1 MALIVDIVRSVLC
14 SSWLNLLLVFVPVGY
29 VAYIVD
35 INSTLIFIFNAL
47 AIVPLSSLLTDV
59 TEKIASDAGD
69 TVGAILNI
77 SLGNLVELIL
87 FVALKNDQ
95 IRVVQA
101 SILGSILVN
110 LLLILGSA
118 LLTTKLPDQE
128 FLHDAAGTQLL
139 GSLLF
144 VSVFTFLM
152 PTAFDYT
159 FRGTEGAESMSLK
172 MSRISAV
179 MILLIYILYFF
190 HEIKSRTPPH
200 DVEAVPIDEE
210 LDDAAGASGQD
221 HVPLRP
227 MPLSSEALNSSQAT
241 SRTVRFVDVSPTSEH
256 APLKEGDRD
265 SLDGLDEEEAGL
277 ENEDYLENGE
287 PKEEGGEVIFQASRR
302 VKTRGRS
309 LSLGSSRGAL
319 SETSEG
325 GDRTELMAPYLTTR
339 QMLRDSHVNLDRIPT
354 KPKHV
359 SFGPRIDRIVSYV
372 MLIITS
378 SLMSISAEFLASA
391 IDDVIRQ
398 GHLSESLIGL
408 IIMPIV
414 GNVAEYATV
423 VIVAARDNMG
433 LALAVSVG
441 SSIQIAL
448 CVTPLTVIAG
458 WIMDRPLMLTF
469 NLFEIATLL
478 GSVLLVNFLILGEG
492 VSGPLRSSGL
502 KGGLMC
508 ACYIIIGKITT
519 DLLAAF
525 RHSFE
530 PRHMVMRRERD
541 DADDEDIPLHHKRP
555 FGAGLKRKKVE
566 FVRAT
571 DADASTTV
579 KATGKQTAS
588 IGDVY
593 ASIVLGSSSKDSPP
607 NSELTSEEK
616 EDAAAPSE
624 RRPEPPTC
632 AVCSLPITTTLQQHE
647 ASLAHQVSLEHS
659 HPPSA
664 LDRSRMGLR
673 ALESQGW
680 DPDSR
685 LGLGRAG
692 EGTRFPIKAI
702 LKEDTLGVGAT
713 KPAKQEVKEKARPL
727 TTKER
732 RALEEKERRKGERLQ
747 AEIYGR
753 VDVEKYLRGNGG
765 EDGL

>member
-14 SSWLNLLLVFVPVGY
+14 TSWLNLLLFFVPIGY
-29 VAYIVD
+29 VAYFLN

-87 FVALKNDQ
+87 FIVALKNDQ

-152 PTAFDYT
+152 PTAFDHT
-159 FRGTEGAESMSLK
+159 FRGTDGAEAMSLK

-179 MILLIYILYFF
+179 MILLIYILYFI
-190 HEIKSRTPPH
+190 HEIKTRTPPH
-200 DVEAVPIDEE
+200 DLEAATHDEE
-210 LDDAAGASGQD
+210 NDDATLFDGQD
-221 HVPLRP
+221 HVPLRS
-227 MPLSSEALNSSQAT
+227 MGLSADALNGSQANP
-241 SRTVRFVDVSPTSEH
+241 RTVRFADVSPTSEH
-256 APLKEGDRD
+256 APLKEGERD
-265 SLDGLDEEEAGL
+265 SLDGLDPADSGL
-277 ENEDYLENGE
+277 DTEDYLDNGE
-287 PKEEGGEVIFQASRR
+287 PKEEAGEDLFQTPRR
-302 VKTRGRS
+302 GKTRARS

-339 QMLRDSHVNLDRIPT
+339 QILRDSHVNLDRIVAKPT
-354 KPKHV
+354 HV
-359 SFGPRIDRIVSYV
+359 SFGPRTDRIISYV
-372 MLIITS
+372 MLILTS
-378 SLMSISAEFLASA
+378 TFMSVSAEFLASA

-423 VIVAARDNMG
+423 VVVAARDNMG

-469 NLFEIATLL
+469 NLFEIATLF

-508 ACYIIIGKITT
+508 ACYVIIG
-519 DLLAAF
+519 L
-525 RHSFE
+525 
-530 PRHMVMRRERD
+530 
-541 DADDEDIPLHHKRP
+541 
-555 FGAGLKRKKVE
+555 GAYL
-566 FVRAT
+566 
-571 DADASTTV
+571 
-579 KATGKQTAS
+579 
-588 IGDVY
+588 
-593 ASIVLGSSSKDSPP
+593 SP
-607 NSELTSEEK
+607 
-616 EDAAAPSE
+616 
-624 RRPEPPTC
+624 
-632 AVCSLPITTTLQQHE
+632 
-647 ASLAHQVSLEHS
+647 
-659 HPPSA
+659 
-664 LDRSRMGLR
+664 
-673 ALESQGW
+673 
-680 DPDSR
+680 
-685 LGLGRAG
+685 
-692 EGTRFPIKAI
+692 
-702 LKEDTLGVGAT
+702 
-713 KPAKQEVKEKARPL
+713 
-727 TTKER
+727 
-732 RALEEKERRKGERLQ
+732 
-747 AEIYGR
+747 
-753 VDVEKYLRGNGG
+753 
-765 EDGL
+765 

>member
-14 SSWLNLLLVFVPVGY
+14 TSWLNLLLVFVPIGY
-29 VAYIVD
+29 VAYFVN

-128 FLHDAAGTQLL
+128 FMHDAAGTQLL

-152 PTAFDYT
+152 PTAFDHT
-159 FRGTEGAESMSLK
+159 FKGTEGAESMSLK

-200 DVEAVPIDEE
+200 DVEAIPHDEE
-210 LDDAAGASGQD
+210 NDDATLFD
-221 HVPLRP
+221 H
-227 MPLSSEALNSSQAT
+227 
-241 SRTVRFVDVSPTSEH
+241 DH
-256 APLKEGDRD
+256 
-265 SLDGLDEEEAGL
+265 
-277 ENEDYLENGE
+277 
-287 PKEEGGEVIFQASRR
+287 I
-302 VKTRGRS
+302 
-309 LSLGSSRGAL
+309 
-319 SETSEG
+319 
-325 GDRTELMAPYLTTR
+325 
-339 QMLRDSHVNLDRIPT
+339 LRDSHVNLDRIVA

-359 SFGPRIDRIVSYV
+359 SFGARTDRIISYV
-372 MLIITS
+372 MLILTS
-378 SLMSISAEFLASA
+378 TFMSVSAEFLASA

-423 VIVAARDNMG
+423 VVVAARDNMG

-469 NLFEIATLL
+469 NLFEIATLF

-508 ACYIIIGKITT
+508 ACYVIIG
-519 DLLAAF
+519 
-525 RHSFE
+525 
-530 PRHMVMRRERD
+530 
-541 DADDEDIPLHHKRP
+541 
-555 FGAGLKRKKVE
+555 
-566 FVRAT
+566 
-571 DADASTTV
+571 
-579 KATGKQTAS
+579 
-588 IGDVY
+588 
-593 ASIVLGSSSKDSPP
+593 
-607 NSELTSEEK
+607 
-616 EDAAAPSE
+616 
-624 RRPEPPTC
+624 
-632 AVCSLPITTTLQQHE
+632 
-647 ASLAHQVSLEHS
+647 
-659 HPPSA
+659 
-664 LDRSRMGLR
+664 
-673 ALESQGW
+673 
-680 DPDSR
+680 
-685 LGLGRAG
+685 
-692 EGTRFPIKAI
+692 
-702 LKEDTLGVGAT
+702 
-713 KPAKQEVKEKARPL
+713 
-727 TTKER
+727 
-732 RALEEKERRKGERLQ
+732 
-747 AEIYGR
+747 
-753 VDVEKYLRGNGG
+753 
-765 EDGL
+765 

>member
-14 SSWLNLLLVFVPVGY
+14 TSWLNLLLVFVPIGY
-29 VAYIVD
+29 GSYFIN

-69 TVGAILNI
+69 TIGAILNI

-87 FVALKNDQ
+87 FTPAILIRHSVALKNDQ

-159 FRGTEGAESMSLK
+159 FRGTEGAEGMSLK

-200 DVEAVPIDEE
+200 DVEAVPLDEE
-210 LDDAAGASGQD
+210 NDDATLMNGQD

-227 MPLSSEALNSSQAT
+227 MHLSSDALNGSQANP
-241 SRTVRFVDVSPTSEH
+241 RTVRFVDVSPTSEH
-256 APLKEGDRD
+256 APLKDGERD
-265 SLDGLDEEEAGL
+265 SLDGLDQDEAEL
-277 ENEDYLENGE
+277 EDEDYLENGE
-287 PKEEGGEVIFQASRR
+287 PKEEAGEGQFQSSRR

-325 GDRTELMAPYLTTR
+325 DRTELMAPYLTTR
-339 QMLRDSHVNLDRIPT
+339 QILRDSHVNLDHIVA
-354 KPKHV
+354 KPRQA
-359 SFGPRIDRIVSYV
+359 SFGPRIDRIISYV

-508 ACYIIIGKITT
+508 ACYVIIG
-519 DLLAAF
+519 L
-525 RHSFE
+525 
-530 PRHMVMRRERD
+530 
-541 DADDEDIPLHHKRP
+541 
-555 FGAGLKRKKVE
+555 GAYL
-566 FVRAT
+566 
-571 DADASTTV
+571 
-579 KATGKQTAS
+579 
-588 IGDVY
+588 
-593 ASIVLGSSSKDSPP
+593 SP
-607 NSELTSEEK
+607 
-616 EDAAAPSE
+616 
-624 RRPEPPTC
+624 
-632 AVCSLPITTTLQQHE
+632 
-647 ASLAHQVSLEHS
+647 
-659 HPPSA
+659 
-664 LDRSRMGLR
+664 
-673 ALESQGW
+673 
-680 DPDSR
+680 
-685 LGLGRAG
+685 
-692 EGTRFPIKAI
+692 
-702 LKEDTLGVGAT
+702 
-713 KPAKQEVKEKARPL
+713 
-727 TTKER
+727 
-732 RALEEKERRKGERLQ
+732 
-747 AEIYGR
+747 
-753 VDVEKYLRGNGG
+753 
-765 EDGL
+765 

>member
-14 SSWLNLLLVFVPVGY
+14 TSWLNVLLVFVPIGY
-29 VAYIVD
+29 VAYFLN

-87 FVALKNDQ
+87 FIVALKNDQ

-152 PTAFDYT
+152 PTAFDHT
-159 FRGTEGAESMSLK
+159 FKGTEGAESMSLK

-190 HEIKSRTPPH
+190 HEIKTRTPPH
-200 DVEAVPIDEE
+200 DVEAVPQDEE
-210 LDDAAGASGQD
+210 NDDATLFDGQD

-227 MPLSSEALNSSQAT
+227 MPLSSDALNGSQAAP
-241 SRTVRFVDVSPTSEH
+241 RTVRFVDVSPTSEH
-256 APLKEGDRD
+256 APLKEGERD
-265 SLDGLDEEEAGL
+265 SLDGLDPNDGEL
-277 ENEDYLENGE
+277 DNEDYLENGE
-287 PKEEGGEVIFQASRR
+287 PKEEASEGLFQSSRR
-302 VKTRGRS
+302 GKTRARS
-309 LSLGSSRGAL
+309 LSLGSSRGAM

-339 QMLRDSHVNLDRIPT
+339 QILRDSHVNLDRIVA
-354 KPKHV
+354 KPRHV
-359 SFGPRIDRIVSYV
+359 SFGPKTDRVISYV
-372 MLIITS
+372 MLILTS
-378 SLMSISAEFLASA
+378 TFMSVSAEFLASA

-408 IIMPIV
+408 IIMPII

-423 VIVAARDNMG
+423 VVVAARDNMG

-448 CVTPLTVIAG
+448 CVTPLTIIAG

-469 NLFEIATLL
+469 NLFEIATLF

-508 ACYIIIGKITT
+508 ACYVIIG
-519 DLLAAF
+519 L
-525 RHSFE
+525 
-530 PRHMVMRRERD
+530 
-541 DADDEDIPLHHKRP
+541 
-555 FGAGLKRKKVE
+555 GAYL
-566 FVRAT
+566 
-571 DADASTTV
+571 
-579 KATGKQTAS
+579 
-588 IGDVY
+588 
-593 ASIVLGSSSKDSPP
+593 SP
-607 NSELTSEEK
+607 
-616 EDAAAPSE
+616 
-624 RRPEPPTC
+624 
-632 AVCSLPITTTLQQHE
+632 
-647 ASLAHQVSLEHS
+647 
-659 HPPSA
+659 
-664 LDRSRMGLR
+664 
-673 ALESQGW
+673 
-680 DPDSR
+680 
-685 LGLGRAG
+685 
-692 EGTRFPIKAI
+692 
-702 LKEDTLGVGAT
+702 
-713 KPAKQEVKEKARPL
+713 
-727 TTKER
+727 
-732 RALEEKERRKGERLQ
+732 
-747 AEIYGR
+747 
-753 VDVEKYLRGNGG
+753 
-765 EDGL
+765 

>member
-14 SSWLNLLLVFVPVGY
+14 TSWLNLLLFFVPIGY
-29 VAYIVD
+29 VAYFLN

-152 PTAFDYT
+152 PTAFDHT
-159 FRGTEGAESMSLK
+159 FRGTDGAEAMSLK

-179 MILLIYILYFF
+179 MILLIYILYFI
-190 HEIKSRTPPH
+190 HEIKTRTPPH
-200 DVEAVPIDEE
+200 DLEAATHDEE
-210 LDDAAGASGQD
+210 NDDATLFDGQD
-221 HVPLRP
+221 H
-227 MPLSSEALNSSQAT
+227 
-241 SRTVRFVDVSPTSEH
+241 
-256 APLKEGDRD
+256 
-265 SLDGLDEEEAGL
+265 
-277 ENEDYLENGE
+277 
-287 PKEEGGEVIFQASRR
+287 I
-302 VKTRGRS
+302 
-309 LSLGSSRGAL
+309 
-319 SETSEG
+319 
-325 GDRTELMAPYLTTR
+325 
-339 QMLRDSHVNLDRIPT
+339 LRDSHVNLDRIVAKPT
-354 KPKHV
+354 HV
-359 SFGPRIDRIVSYV
+359 SFGPRTDRIISYV
-372 MLIITS
+372 MLILTS
-378 SLMSISAEFLASA
+378 TFMSVSAEFLASA

-423 VIVAARDNMG
+423 VVVAARDNMG

-469 NLFEIATLL
+469 NLFEIATLF

-508 ACYIIIGKITT
+508 ACYVIIG
-519 DLLAAF
+519 
-525 RHSFE
+525 
-530 PRHMVMRRERD
+530 
-541 DADDEDIPLHHKRP
+541 
-555 FGAGLKRKKVE
+555 
-566 FVRAT
+566 
-571 DADASTTV
+571 
-579 KATGKQTAS
+579 
-588 IGDVY
+588 
-593 ASIVLGSSSKDSPP
+593 
-607 NSELTSEEK
+607 
-616 EDAAAPSE
+616 
-624 RRPEPPTC
+624 
-632 AVCSLPITTTLQQHE
+632 
-647 ASLAHQVSLEHS
+647 
-659 HPPSA
+659 
-664 LDRSRMGLR
+664 
-673 ALESQGW
+673 
-680 DPDSR
+680 
-685 LGLGRAG
+685 
-692 EGTRFPIKAI
+692 
-702 LKEDTLGVGAT
+702 
-713 KPAKQEVKEKARPL
+713 
-727 TTKER
+727 
-732 RALEEKERRKGERLQ
+732 
-747 AEIYGR
+747 
-753 VDVEKYLRGNGG
+753 
-765 EDGL
+765 

>member
-14 SSWLNLLLVFVPVGY
+14 TSWLNLLLFFVPIGY
-29 VAYIVD
+29 VAYFLN

-152 PTAFDYT
+152 PTAFDHT
-159 FRGTEGAESMSLK
+159 FRGTDGAEAMSLK

-179 MILLIYILYFF
+179 MILLIYILYFI
-190 HEIKSRTPPH
+190 HEIKTRTPPH
-200 DVEAVPIDEE
+200 DLEAATHDEE
-210 LDDAAGASGQD
+210 NDDATLFDGQD
-221 HVPLRP
+221 H
-227 MPLSSEALNSSQAT
+227 
-241 SRTVRFVDVSPTSEH
+241 PT
-256 APLKEGDRD
+256 
-265 SLDGLDEEEAGL
+265 
-277 ENEDYLENGE
+277 
-287 PKEEGGEVIFQASRR
+287 
-302 VKTRGRS
+302 
-309 LSLGSSRGAL
+309 
-319 SETSEG
+319 
-325 GDRTELMAPYLTTR
+325 
-339 QMLRDSHVNLDRIPT
+339 
-354 KPKHV
+354 HV
-359 SFGPRIDRIVSYV
+359 SFGPRTDRIISYV
-372 MLIITS
+372 MLILTS
-378 SLMSISAEFLASA
+378 TFMSVSAEFLASA

-423 VIVAARDNMG
+423 VVVAARDNMG

-469 NLFEIATLL
+469 NLFEIATLF

-508 ACYIIIGKITT
+508 ACYVIIG
-519 DLLAAF
+519 
-525 RHSFE
+525 
-530 PRHMVMRRERD
+530 
-541 DADDEDIPLHHKRP
+541 
-555 FGAGLKRKKVE
+555 
-566 FVRAT
+566 
-571 DADASTTV
+571 
-579 KATGKQTAS
+579 
-588 IGDVY
+588 
-593 ASIVLGSSSKDSPP
+593 
-607 NSELTSEEK
+607 
-616 EDAAAPSE
+616 
-624 RRPEPPTC
+624 
-632 AVCSLPITTTLQQHE
+632 
-647 ASLAHQVSLEHS
+647 
-659 HPPSA
+659 
-664 LDRSRMGLR
+664 
-673 ALESQGW
+673 
-680 DPDSR
+680 
-685 LGLGRAG
+685 
-692 EGTRFPIKAI
+692 
-702 LKEDTLGVGAT
+702 
-713 KPAKQEVKEKARPL
+713 
-727 TTKER
+727 
-732 RALEEKERRKGERLQ
+732 
-747 AEIYGR
+747 
-753 VDVEKYLRGNGG
+753 
-765 EDGL
+765 

>member
-1 MALIVDIVRSVLC
+1 MALIVDIVRAVLC
-14 SSWLNLLLVFVPVGY
+14 TSWLNVLLVFVPVGY
-29 VAYIVD
+29 VAYFFN
-35 INSTLIFIFNAL
+35 INSTFIFVFNAL

-128 FLHDAAGTQLL
+128 FMHDAAGTQLL

-152 PTAFDYT
+152 PTAFDHT
-159 FRGTEGAESMSLK
+159 FKGTDGAEGMSLK

-190 HEIKSRTPPH
+190 HEIKTRSPPH
-200 DVEAVPIDEE
+200 DVEAIPADEE
-210 LDDAAGASGQD
+210 NDDATLFDGQD

-227 MPLSSEALNSSQAT
+227 MPLSADALHGSQAAT
-241 SRTVRFVDVSPTSEH
+241 RTVRFADVSPTSEH
-256 APLKEGDRD
+256 APLKEGERD
-265 SLDGLDEEEAGL
+265 SLDGLDGEESGL
-277 ENEDYLENGE
+277 ENEDYLESGE
-287 PKEEGGEVIFQASRR
+287 LKEEVSEGLLQSSRR
-302 VKTRGRS
+302 GKSRARS
-309 LSLGSSRGAL
+309 LSLGSSRGAM

-339 QMLRDSHVNLDRIPT
+339 QILRDSHVNLDRIVA

-359 SFGPRIDRIVSYV
+359 SFGPKTDRVVSYI
-372 MLIITS
+372 MLILTS
-378 SLMSISAEFLASA
+378 TFMSVSAEFLASA

-458 WIMDRPLMLTF
+458 WIMDRPLMVTF
-469 NLFEIATLL
+469 NLFEIATLF

-508 ACYIIIGKITT
+508 ACYVIIG
-519 DLLAAF
+519 L
-525 RHSFE
+525 
-530 PRHMVMRRERD
+530 
-541 DADDEDIPLHHKRP
+541 
-555 FGAGLKRKKVE
+555 GAYL
-566 FVRAT
+566 
-571 DADASTTV
+571 
-579 KATGKQTAS
+579 
-588 IGDVY
+588 
-593 ASIVLGSSSKDSPP
+593 SP
-607 NSELTSEEK
+607 
-616 EDAAAPSE
+616 
-624 RRPEPPTC
+624 
-632 AVCSLPITTTLQQHE
+632 
-647 ASLAHQVSLEHS
+647 
-659 HPPSA
+659 
-664 LDRSRMGLR
+664 
-673 ALESQGW
+673 
-680 DPDSR
+680 
-685 LGLGRAG
+685 
-692 EGTRFPIKAI
+692 
-702 LKEDTLGVGAT
+702 
-713 KPAKQEVKEKARPL
+713 
-727 TTKER
+727 
-732 RALEEKERRKGERLQ
+732 
-747 AEIYGR
+747 
-753 VDVEKYLRGNGG
+753 
-765 EDGL
+765 

>member
-14 SSWLNLLLVFVPVGY
+14 TSWLNLLLVFVPIGY
-29 VAYIVD
+29 VAYFVN

-128 FLHDAAGTQLL
+128 FMHDAAGTQLL

-152 PTAFDYT
+152 PTAFDHT
-159 FRGTEGAESMSLK
+159 FKGTEGAESMSLK

-200 DVEAVPIDEE
+200 DVEAIPHDEE
-210 LDDAAGASGQD
+210 NDDATLFDHD

-227 MPLSSEALNSSQAT
+227 MPLSSDALNGSQAAP
-241 SRTVRFVDVSPTSEH
+241 RTVRFVDVSPTSEH
-256 APLKEGDRD
+256 APLKEGERD
-265 SLDGLDEEEAGL
+265 SLDGLDPADSGL
-277 ENEDYLENGE
+277 DNEDYLENGE
-287 PKEEGGEVIFQASRR
+287 PKEEPSESLLQSSRR
-302 VKTRGRS
+302 GKTRARS
-309 LSLGSSRGAL
+309 LSLGSSRGAM

-339 QMLRDSHVNLDRIPT
+339 QILRDSHVNLDRIVA

-359 SFGPRIDRIVSYV
+359 SFGARTDRIISYV
-372 MLIITS
+372 MLILTS
-378 SLMSISAEFLASA
+378 TFMSVSAEFLASA

-423 VIVAARDNMG
+423 VVVAARDNMG

-469 NLFEIATLL
+469 NLFEIATLF

-508 ACYIIIGKITT
+508 ACYVIIG
-519 DLLAAF
+519 L
-525 RHSFE
+525 
-530 PRHMVMRRERD
+530 
-541 DADDEDIPLHHKRP
+541 
-555 FGAGLKRKKVE
+555 GAYL
-566 FVRAT
+566 
-571 DADASTTV
+571 
-579 KATGKQTAS
+579 
-588 IGDVY
+588 
-593 ASIVLGSSSKDSPP
+593 SP
-607 NSELTSEEK
+607 
-616 EDAAAPSE
+616 
-624 RRPEPPTC
+624 
-632 AVCSLPITTTLQQHE
+632 
-647 ASLAHQVSLEHS
+647 
-659 HPPSA
+659 
-664 LDRSRMGLR
+664 
-673 ALESQGW
+673 
-680 DPDSR
+680 
-685 LGLGRAG
+685 
-692 EGTRFPIKAI
+692 
-702 LKEDTLGVGAT
+702 
-713 KPAKQEVKEKARPL
+713 
-727 TTKER
+727 
-732 RALEEKERRKGERLQ
+732 
-747 AEIYGR
+747 
-753 VDVEKYLRGNGG
+753 
-765 EDGL
+765 

>member
-1 MALIVDIVRSVLC
+1 MALIVDIARSVLC
-14 SSWLNLLLVFVPVGY
+14 TSWLNLLLVFVPVGY
-29 VAYIVD
+29 VSYFINL
-35 INSTLIFIFNAL
+35 NSTIIFVFNAL

-69 TVGAILNI
+69 TIGAILNI

-152 PTAFDYT
+152 PVSDSRAILSI
-159 FRGTEGAESMSLK
+159 AEAE
-172 MSRISAV
+172 ISAV

-200 DVEAVPIDEE
+200 DIEAVPHDDE
-210 LDDAAGASGQD
+210 DDVTVLHDAD
-221 HVPLRP
+221 VPLRP
-227 MPLSSEALNSSQAT
+227 MPLSSETLHASQA
-241 SRTVRFVDVSPTSEH
+241 SHRVVRFVDVSPISEH
-256 APLKEGDRD
+256 APLKDGERD
-265 SLDGLDEEEAGL
+265 SLDGLEH
-277 ENEDYLENGE
+277 ENEMEDDDYLENGE
-287 PKEEGGEVIFQASRR
+287 PKEEAGEGFQNSRR
-302 VKTRGRS
+302 ARTRGRS

-339 QMLRDSHVNLDRIPT
+339 QILRDSHVNLDRIVA
-354 KPKHV
+354 KPKPV
-359 SFGPRIDRIVSYV
+359 SFGPRIDRIISYV

-378 SLMSISAEFLASA
+378 SLMSVSAEFLASA

-398 GHLSESLIGL
+398 GHLSQSLIGL
-408 IIMPIV
+408 IIMPII

-448 CVTPLTVIAG
+448 CVTPLTIIAG

-469 NLFEIATLL
+469 NLFEIATLF

-508 ACYIIIGKITT
+508 ACYHT
-519 DLLAAF
+519 A
-525 RHSFE
+525 
-530 PRHMVMRRERD
+530 MRRERD
-541 DADDEDIPLHHKRP
+541 DSDDEDIPLHHKRP
-555 FGAGLKRKKVE
+555 FGAGLKRTKIE
-566 FVRAT
+566 F
-571 DADASTTV
+571 V
-579 KATGKQTAS
+579 KATDPDAGNTVQAVGEKTAS

-593 ASIVLGSSSKDSPP
+593 ASIVLGSGSTDIAPKPEPASDENEDTTSP
-607 NSELTSEEK
+607 LEK
-616 EDAAAPSE
+616 Q
-624 RRPEPPTC
+624 PEPPTC
-632 AVCSLPITTTLQQHE
+632 LVCSLPITTTLRIHE

-685 LGLGRAG
+685 LGLGREG
-692 EGTRFPIKAI
+692 EGTRFPIKI
-702 LKEDTLGVGAT
+702 LPKKDTLGVGA
-713 KPAKQEVKEKARPL
+713 KQPTNQKVVEKQRPL
-727 TTKER
+727 TAKEM
-732 RALEEKERRKGERLQ
+732 RALAEKERKKGERLQ
-747 AEIYGR
+747 AELYSR
-753 VDVEKYLRGNGG
+753 VDVDKYLRGNGG

>member
-14 SSWLNLLLVFVPVGY
+14 TSWLNLLLVFVPIGY
-29 VAYIVD
+29 VAYFVN
-35 INSTLIFIFNAL
+35 INSTFIFVFNAL

-152 PTAFDYT
+152 PTAFDHT
-159 FRGTEGAESMSLK
+159 FRGTEGAEGMSLK

-190 HEIKSRTPPH
+190 HEIKTRTPPH
-200 DVEAVPIDEE
+200 DVEAIPQDEE
-210 LDDAAGASGQD
+210 NDDATLFDGQD

-227 MPLSSEALNSSQAT
+227 MPLSSDALNSSQAVP
-241 SRTVRFVDVSPTSEH
+241 RTVRFADVSPTSEH

-265 SLDGLDEEEAGL
+265 SLDGLDPADDGL
-277 ENEDYLENGE
+277 DNEDYLENGE
-287 PKEEGGEVIFQASRR
+287 PKEEVGEGLFQSSRR
-302 VKTRGRS
+302 GKTRARS

-339 QMLRDSHVNLDRIPT
+339 QILRDSHVNLDRIVA
-354 KPKHV
+354 KPRQV
-359 SFGPRIDRIVSYV
+359 SFGARTDRIISYV
-372 MLIITS
+372 MLILTS
-378 SLMSISAEFLASA
+378 AFMSVSAEFLASA

-469 NLFEIATLL
+469 NLFEIATLF

-508 ACYIIIGKITT
+508 ACYVIIGKVTI
-519 DLLAAF
+519 DLF
-525 RHSFE
+525 
-530 PRHMVMRRERD
+530 PRD
-541 DADDEDIPLHHKRP
+541 DSDDEDIPLHHKRP

-566 FVRAT
+566 FVKAT
-571 DADASTTV
+571 DADASNTI
-579 KATGKQTAS
+579 KNLGKQSAS

-593 ASIVLGSSSKDSPP
+593 ANIVLGSSSRGSSSKPEATSDEKDDQKEDSV
-607 NSELTSEEK
+607 EK
-616 EDAAAPSE
+616 ESE
-624 RRPEPPTC
+624 SEPPTC
-632 AVCSLPITTTLQQHE
+632 PICSLPITTTLQQHE

-685 LGLGRAG
+685 LGLGRDG
-692 EGTRFPIKAI
+692 EGTRFPIKVAR
-702 LKEDTLGVGAT
+702 KEDTLGIGART
-713 KPAKQEVKEKARPL
+713 QPKEVKEKPRPL
-727 TTKER
+727 TGKEM
-732 RALEEKERRKGERLQ
+732 RALADKERRKGERLQ

-753 VDVEKYLRGNGG
+753 LDVEKYLRGNGG

>member
-1 MALIVDIVRSVLC
+1 MALIVDILRSVLC
-14 SSWLNLLLVFVPVGY
+14 SSWLNLLLGFVPVGY
-29 VAYIVD
+29 VAYVFD
-35 INSTLIFIFNAL
+35 INSTLIFLFNAL

-159 FRGTEGAESMSLK
+159 FKGTDGSEGMSLK

-190 HEIKSRTPPH
+190 HEIKSRAPSD
-200 DVEAVPIDEE
+200 DVEAVPLDEE
-210 LDDAAGASGQD
+210 SDDAQLTSGQD

-227 MPLSSEALNSSQAT
+227 MPLSSEALSSSQAA
-241 SRTVRFVDVSPTSEH
+241 SRTVRFADVSPTSEH
-256 APLKEGDRD
+256 APLRDGDRD
-265 SLDGLDEEEAGL
+265 SLDGLDAEGAELVAAEG
-277 ENEDYLENGE
+277 YPENGE
-287 PKEEGGEVIFQASRR
+287 PKEDAGEGAFQSARR

-339 QMLRDSHVNLDRIPT
+339 QMLRDSHVILARIVAKPT
-354 KPKHV
+354 HA
-359 SFGPRIDRIVSYV
+359 SFGPKTDRIISYA
-372 MLIITS
+372 MLIVTS
-378 SLMSISAEFLASA
+378 TLMSISAEFLASA

-423 VIVAARDNMG
+423 VVVAARDNMG

-469 NLFEIATLL
+469 NLFEIATLF

-508 ACYIIIGKITT
+508 ACYVIIG
-519 DLLAAF
+519 
-525 RHSFE
+525 
-530 PRHMVMRRERD
+530 
-541 DADDEDIPLHHKRP
+541 
-555 FGAGLKRKKVE
+555 
-566 FVRAT
+566 
-571 DADASTTV
+571 
-579 KATGKQTAS
+579 
-588 IGDVY
+588 
-593 ASIVLGSSSKDSPP
+593 
-607 NSELTSEEK
+607 
-616 EDAAAPSE
+616 
-624 RRPEPPTC
+624 
-632 AVCSLPITTTLQQHE
+632 
-647 ASLAHQVSLEHS
+647 
-659 HPPSA
+659 
-664 LDRSRMGLR
+664 
-673 ALESQGW
+673 
-680 DPDSR
+680 
-685 LGLGRAG
+685 
-692 EGTRFPIKAI
+692 
-702 LKEDTLGVGAT
+702 
-713 KPAKQEVKEKARPL
+713 
-727 TTKER
+727 
-732 RALEEKERRKGERLQ
+732 
-747 AEIYGR
+747 
-753 VDVEKYLRGNGG
+753 
-765 EDGL
+765 

>member
-14 SSWLNLLLVFVPVGY
+14 TSWLNLLLVFVPVGY
-29 VAYIVD
+29 VSYFLRL
-35 INSTLIFIFNAL
+35 NSTIIFVFNAL

-87 FVALKNDQ
+87 FIVALKNDQ

-152 PTAFDYT
+152 PTAFDHT
-159 FRGTEGAESMSLK
+159 FRGQEGAESMSLK

-200 DVEAVPIDEE
+200 DIEAAPHDEDA
-210 LDDAAGASGQD
+210 DDITLIHDADQ
-221 HVPLRP
+221 VPLRP
-227 MPLSSEALNSSQAT
+227 MPLSSETLHASQA
-241 SRTVRFVDVSPTSEH
+241 SQRVVRFVDVSPISEH
-256 APLKEGDRD
+256 APLKDGERD
-265 SLDGLDEEEAGL
+265 SLDGLDH
-277 ENEDYLENGE
+277 ENELEDDDYLENGE
-287 PKEEGGEVIFQASRR
+287 PKEDAGEHFQNPRR
-302 VKTRGRS
+302 VRTRGRS

-319 SETSEG
+319 SETSEA

-339 QMLRDSHVNLDRIPT
+339 QILRDSHVNLDHIVA
-354 KPKHV
+354 KPKPV
-359 SFGPRIDRIVSYV
+359 SFGPRIDRIISYV

-378 SLMSISAEFLASA
+378 SLMSVSAEFLASA

-408 IIMPIV
+408 IIMPII

-448 CVTPLTVIAG
+448 CVTPLTIIAG
-458 WIMDRPLMLTF
+458 WIMNRPLMLTF
-469 NLFEIATLL
+469 NLFEIATLF

-508 ACYIIIGKITT
+508 ACYVIIG
-519 DLLAAF
+519 L
-525 RHSFE
+525 
-530 PRHMVMRRERD
+530 
-541 DADDEDIPLHHKRP
+541 
-555 FGAGLKRKKVE
+555 GAYL
-566 FVRAT
+566 
-571 DADASTTV
+571 
-579 KATGKQTAS
+579 
-588 IGDVY
+588 
-593 ASIVLGSSSKDSPP
+593 SP
-607 NSELTSEEK
+607 
-616 EDAAAPSE
+616 
-624 RRPEPPTC
+624 
-632 AVCSLPITTTLQQHE
+632 
-647 ASLAHQVSLEHS
+647 
-659 HPPSA
+659 
-664 LDRSRMGLR
+664 
-673 ALESQGW
+673 
-680 DPDSR
+680 
-685 LGLGRAG
+685 
-692 EGTRFPIKAI
+692 
-702 LKEDTLGVGAT
+702 
-713 KPAKQEVKEKARPL
+713 
-727 TTKER
+727 
-732 RALEEKERRKGERLQ
+732 
-747 AEIYGR
+747 
-753 VDVEKYLRGNGG
+753 
-765 EDGL
+765 